1 MKVVL
6 SSRTMCVLLVAMV
19 CTEIGY
25 GAEPVEQAFPSIT
38 DVDALTPPQNI
49 RKTAIGSTSLN
60 FTWDPVATAT
70 AYALD
75 LYACLE
81 TPGAPFFQENFN
93 AFDGASNI
101 NLEHLLDD
109 YTQTNGWTGQAVY
122 EVTGRIRLGNSS
134 TRGWIQTPV
143 LATPSKCSLSFHA
156 QAWSNTSES
165 TTIDLYMLQSG
176 VTNILQT
183 LTLSKTE
190 MRFFSINAETSPETI
205 FGLTAKRNTNNRFYL
220 DNLTLCPG
228 WNTQNL
234 VTNNMIVS
242 ENSVCFQGLRPGV
255 LYKGVIRAV
264 KGSDQSANSSEF
276 SAKTFNATLILLN

>member
-6 SSRTMCVLLVAMV
+6 SSRTLCVLLVVML
-19 CTEIGY
+19 CTGVGY
-25 GAEPVEQAFPSIT
+25 GTEPIVQVVPSTT
-38 DVDALTPPQNI
+38 DLAVLTPPQNI
-49 RKTAIGSTSLN
+49 RKTAINSTSLHV
-60 FTWDPVATAT
+60 TWDPVPSAT

-81 TPGAPFFQENFN
+81 TPGSPFFQENFN

-101 NLEHLLDD
+101 NLEHVLDD

-143 LATPSKCSLSFHA
+143 LTTPGKCTLSFHA

-165 TTIDLYMLQSG
+165 TSIDLYMLQGG

-190 MRFFSINAETSPETI
+190 MRSFTISAETSPQTI

-228 WNTQNL
+228 WNTQSL

-242 ENSVCFQGLRPGV
+242 ENRASFQGLHPGV
-255 LYKGVIRAV
+255 LYKGVIRAIN
-264 KGSDQSANSSEF
+264 GAEQSANSPEF

>member
-1 MKVVL
+1 ML
-6 SSRTMCVLLVAMV
+6 
-19 CTEIGY
+19 CTGVGY
-25 GAEPVEQAFPSIT
+25 GTEPITQAVPST
-38 DVDALTPPQNI
+38 AGLDELAPPQNI
-49 RKTAIGSTSLN
+49 RKTAVNSTSLN
-60 FTWDPVATAT
+60 FTWDPVPSAT

-81 TPGAPFFQENFN
+81 TPGTPFFQENFD

-101 NLEHLLDD
+101 NLEHVLDN

-143 LATPSKCSLSFHA
+143 LATPSKCTLSFYA
-156 QAWSNTSES
+156 QAWSNTSEATS
-165 TTIDLYMLQSG
+165 IDLYMLHGG

-190 MRFFSINAETSPETI
+190 MRSFSINAETFPETI
-205 FGLTAKRNTNNRFYL
+205 FGLTAKRNTNNRFYV
-220 DNLTLCPG
+220 DNLSLCPG
-228 WNTQNL
+228 WHNQAL
-234 VTNNMIVS
+234 VTNNMIVT
-242 ENSVCFQGLRPGV
+242 ENRVCFQGLRAGV
-255 LYKGVIRAV
+255 LYKGVIRAIN
-264 KGSDQSANSSEF
+264 GSEQSANSAEF